1 MRASVGILFVL
12 AAADAFSLTPLPQ
25 RHLATSSAPQR
36 SRAVL
41 AEAADE
47 QQSIEQLRWKAFQR
61 AWAKYVL
68 LRPDW
73 SFDELKKSTR
83 AINFRNGR
91 TPGTNRTMFF
101 TSFLLILAAIPS
113 IFTNE
118 KLLYWFLELA
128 ALDRAGITPAE
139 MLEKTGSLW

>member
-1 MRASVGILFVL
+1 
-12 AAADAFSLTPLPQ
+12 
-25 RHLATSSAPQR
+25 
-36 SRAVL
+36 
-41 AEAADE
+41 
-47 QQSIEQLRWKAFQR
+47 
-61 AWAKYVL
+61 
-68 LRPDW
+68 
-73 SFDELKKSTR
+73 
-83 AINFRNGR
+83 
-91 TPGTNRTMFF
+91 MFF